1 MRHTKDFEAKYNKV
15 KAKLALLSSST
26 SGRGPSSGKNKGLIA
41 KSYDW
46 DEEEVSSNENE
57 VSEVKALMALTD
69 EERIYVGKE
78 SARNGEWTKISM
90 KKVHTH
96 LEIEDN
102 DDRKSFLDYMC
113 IDLNYVEEQRN
124 NLLSKHKSLVQE
136 LNTCKEQLLVLKQA
150 KLDLLTLQHQIPTQ
164 KKKILGTDQL
174 TKNTFSSV
182 AKDLIFVKSLVDNS
196 NVSITVSDKSKL
208 SEAEDSTLSN
218 HSTESQKY
226 TTDPLIVVTESS
238 IAVTKSSAVSDK
250 SK

>member
-1 MRHTKDFEAKYNKV
+1 
-15 KAKLALLSSST
+15 
-26 SGRGPSSGKNKGLIA
+26 
-41 KSYDW
+41 
-46 DEEEVSSNENE
+46 
-57 VSEVKALMALTD
+57 MALAD
-69 EERIYVGKE
+69 EERICVGKE
-78 SARNGEWTKISM
+78 SARNNEWTKISM

-113 IDLNYVEEQRN
+113 FDLNYVEEQRN

-136 LNTCKEQLLVLKQA
+136 LNTCKEQLLVLIQA
-150 KLDLLTLQHQIPTQ
+150 KLDLLTMQHVNTKILKENQDLRNELKELTSITETWLNSSNKVNQCISEQIPTQ
-164 KKKILGTDQL
+164 KKKVLGIDQL

-182 AKDLIFVKSLVDNS
+182 AKDLIFVKSLADNS